1 MGQLFTVMLS
11 SSAQPISSWYAS
23 LLLLTDFYA
32 FRYFNVK
39 SVNIQMQEQYW
50 NYIYYIIQC
59 NFQSQYC
66 IKI

>member
-11 SSAQPISSWYAS
+11 SSAQLISSWYAS
-23 LLLLTDFYA
+23 LLFLTDLYA
-32 FRYFNVK
+32 LGYFNFK

-50 NYIYYIIQC
+50 NYIYHIVRC